1 MSWRGVA
8 PIQLVIMLV
17 GGVALVTATGMVM
30 IAAIAVW
37 NGQDVSKSIP
47 NPLATTCIAAL
58 TGLSGLLVPNT
69 GLTTSGRTARH
80 AYQAGAAA
88 AAAVVEHDQ
97 LADLASQ
104 ADQLRRETRE

>member
-1 MSWRGVA
+1 MPWRGVA
-8 PIQLVIMLV
+8 PIQLVIVLV
-17 GGVALVTATGMVM
+17 GGVALVTASGMVL
-30 IAAIAVW
+30 IAAIAVL

-80 AYQAGAAA
+80 AQVAGAAA
-88 AAAVVEHDQ
+88 AAAVVEHEQ
-97 LADLASQ
+97 LHDLATE
-104 ADQLRRETRE
+104 AERLRRETPD